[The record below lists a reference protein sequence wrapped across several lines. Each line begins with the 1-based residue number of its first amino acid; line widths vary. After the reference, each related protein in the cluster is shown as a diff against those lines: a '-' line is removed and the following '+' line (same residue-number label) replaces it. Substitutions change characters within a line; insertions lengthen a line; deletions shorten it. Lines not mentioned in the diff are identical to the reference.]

1 MKKLKDKEEKAKKII
16 KKENCKQENGA
27 DTQSSKNFFEES
39 FSSAVAK
46 DNSENLP
53 NSAEGEYKPDS
64 FARQDDQRNQV
75 FAQGDNQIIQ
85 GFGENAN
92 PVPAQPVSTQQPA
105 PAPVVTP

>member
-1 MKKLKDKEEKAKKII
+1 MKDKEEKAKKII

-53 NSAEGEYKPDS
+53 NSAKGEDNPDS
-64 FARQDDQRNQV
+64 FARQDDGASQA
-75 FAQGDNQIIQ
+75 FAEVDNRLFKVLMKVQIQ
-85 GFGENAN
+85 YQHNR
-92 PVPAQPVSTQQPA
+92 
-105 PAPVVTP
+105 